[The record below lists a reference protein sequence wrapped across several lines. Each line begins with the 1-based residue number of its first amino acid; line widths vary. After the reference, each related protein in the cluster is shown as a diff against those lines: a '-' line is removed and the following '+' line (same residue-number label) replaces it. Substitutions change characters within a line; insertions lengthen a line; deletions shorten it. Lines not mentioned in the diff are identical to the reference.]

1 MTINGWCRNNYHKD
15 GKRRFAKLTD
25 GFCCEC
31 QADQQKTQ
39 SVSEPVQKIVE
50 TVEQSVGKRR
60 KQSAEDKKKAAEKRK
75 ITYLEQKIVDL
86 EVERDN
92 LNSEINRLRFKWQA
106 LISSLNQSGVEKS
119 GIKSGAKT

>member
-39 SVSEPVQKIVE
+39 SVAEPVQNFVE
-50 TVEQSVGKRR
+50 AVEQSVGNRH
-60 KQSAEDKKKAAEKRK
+60 KQSAEDKKAAEKRK
-75 ITYLEQKIVDL
+75 KTYLEQKIVDL

-92 LNSEINRLRFKWQA
+92 LNSEINRLRFK
-106 LISSLNQSGVEKS
+106 
-119 GIKSGAKT
+119 